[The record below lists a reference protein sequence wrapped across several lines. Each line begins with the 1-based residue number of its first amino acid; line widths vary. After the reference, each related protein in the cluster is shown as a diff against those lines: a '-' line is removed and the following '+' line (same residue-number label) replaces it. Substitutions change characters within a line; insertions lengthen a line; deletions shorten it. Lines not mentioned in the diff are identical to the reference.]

1 MQQPPY
7 SRAFRSLRLHTD
19 SGGLQGWTG
28 LRSPLSFG
36 TLGRPPVRS
45 RFEDIPRRIFLDS
58 SALQTLQT
66 YGGFVYENEPLSPD
80 DHILQDPKGAAKLDA
95 LRFIM
100 QVAERAPFEFA
111 LSANSFVEVQR
122 KGDSSYLQWA
132 YDVLDHW
139 LACLEESKK
148 PCGDSK
154 ALAAIESHAYD
165 YLGRGDRALLKDAI
179 ALECDAFLT
188 MENKLPKSACHVE
201 RALRIRVL
209 SPIGMWDLLRPWG
222 ALFR

>member
-1 MQQPPY
+1 M
-7 SRAFRSLRLHTD
+7 T
-19 SGGLQGWTG
+19 
-28 LRSPLSFG
+28 
-36 TLGRPPVRS
+36 S
-45 RFEDIPRRIFLDS
+45 RFEDIPRRVFLDS
-58 SALQTLQT
+58 SVLQTLQM
-66 YGGFVYENEPLSPD
+66 YGGFLYENEPLPPGD
-80 DHILQDPKGAAKLDA
+80 RMRQDPKGVAKLDA
-95 LRFIM
+95 PRFIM

-139 LACLEESKK
+139 LACLEESEKL
-148 PCGDSK
+148 CGDSEP
-154 ALAAIESHAYD
+154 LAAIESHAHD

-188 MENKLPKSACHVE
+188 MENKLPKSAGHLE
-201 RALRIRVL
+201 RALGIRVL
-209 SPIGMWDLLRPWG
+209 SPIGMWDLLRPWA